1 LWELRMVRA
10 VVLVALLTA
19 VGLCLGGCG
28 PCGFGFS
35 ASDTPL
41 SCRGEPSPQ
50 R

>member
-1 LWELRMVRA
+1 MVRA

-19 VGLCLGGCG
+19 LGLSLGGCG

-35 ASDTPL
+35 VPDMTQ

>member
-1 LWELRMVRA
+1 MVRA

-19 VGLCLGGCG
+19 LGLSLGGCG

-41 SCRGEPSPQ
+41 SCRGEPSPE

>member
-1 LWELRMVRA
+1 MVRA

-19 VGLCLGGCG
+19 LGLSLAGCG

-35 ASDTPL
+35 AADTPL
-41 SCRGEPSPQ
+41 SCRSEPSPQ

>member
-1 LWELRMVRA
+1 MVRA

-19 VGLCLGGCG
+19 LGLSLGGCG

-35 ASDTPL
+35 ASPL
-41 SCRGEPSPQ
+41 SCRNEPSPQ